1 MSYLTL
7 HGFEAFGHLRAW
19 LGLIVLIFLVASLIL
34 RSRRP
39 KIPVWCI
46 MAFASFMVVLLGLVD
61 FDEIGRVID
70 LDVILFLIG
79 MFSLVGLANSS
90 GLLELISLWFISIF
104 RRRIT
109 LIYGSSILF
118 GVLSAFAVNDTVALM
133 GPPIAYTISKVA
145 GIDPKFMFLLLAFS
159 LTIGSVMTPIGNPQN
174 LLIAI
179 ESGIGAPFIT
189 FITRLTIP
197 TILNILL
204 TTYVMSKIFKVKDSE
219 VRIGLIPE
227 EVLKNKRDAILAGLG
242 IVITIALLIIN
253 DILEL
258 FGAPHIKYRGV
269 IPFVVAAG
277 IYLLTTNPRNIL
289 SEVDWGTIVFFIT
302 MFITMEGIWSSGVL
316 QPLLSLLLPT
326 KEYGIGSI
334 LRITLTSLLLSQ
346 LLSNVPF
353 VKLFISYM
361 NNLGYTGSNTV
372 EWLTLAMS
380 STIAGNL
387 TILGAASNVIIL
399 EVLET
404 RMKSTITFVEFLKI
418 GSIITVLNISVY
430 LIFGLCSYSGFL
442 PL

>member
-1 MSYLTL
+1 
-7 HGFEAFGHLRAW
+7 
-19 LGLIVLIFLVASLIL
+19 
-34 RSRRP
+34 
-39 KIPVWCI
+39 
-46 MAFASFMVVLLGLVD
+46 
-61 FDEIGRVID
+61 
-70 LDVILFLIG
+70 
-79 MFSLVGLANSS
+79 
-90 GLLELISLWFISIF
+90 
-104 RRRIT
+104 
-109 LIYGSSILF
+109 
-118 GVLSAFAVNDTVALM
+118 
-133 GPPIAYTISKVA
+133 
-145 GIDPKFMFLLLAFS
+145 
-159 LTIGSVMTPIGNPQN
+159 
-174 LLIAI
+174 
-179 ESGIGAPFIT
+179 
-189 FITRLTIP
+189 
-197 TILNILL
+197 
-204 TTYVMSKIFKVKDSE
+204 MSKIFKVKDSE

-289 SEVDWGTIVFFIT
+289 SGVDWGTIVFFIT